1 MKTLSLKFILIPFLF
16 VFAIS
21 TTTAQTTFLSSGK
34 IEFERKVNLY
44 KQMEGEWM
52 ERYKDKMP
60 QFKTTYFNLYF
71 KDNKTLFEKGK
82 DTDEKIPFMGDDK
95 NDEDVIFTNL
105 QQQIFAKKQSVFEE
119 TFLLSDTIRKID
131 WRITNETRNI
141 AGFECN
147 KAVGKILD
155 SVYIIAFYTDQIT
168 TSGGPMS
175 FCNLPGMI
183 MGIAIPR
190 INMTIFATKLELI
203 EPKQE
208 KLVIPTGKL
217 KKTNYAMLFQALK
230 KATSDWGNYGRKY
243 IINSML

>member
-1 MKTLSLKFILIPFLF
+1 MKTLAIKFILIPLLIGII
-16 VFAIS
+16 IS
-21 TTTAQTTFLSSGK
+21 DTKAQTTFLNSGK
-34 IEFERKVNLY
+34 IEFERKINLY

-208 KLVIPTGKL
+208 KLVVPTGKL
-217 KKTNYAMLFQALK
+217 KKTNYATLFQALK